1 MKMLHIKP
9 ITKDNW
15 IAAIKLKV
23 AEDQNHFVA
32 TNAVSLAQLNF
43 LENFYAQ
50 GIYEDET
57 MVGFTLFGID
67 EEDHQYWIYRLMID
81 ENYQGKG
88 YGKEAVNLIINAIHT
103 MKAPQHQLIH
113 ISYEPENIVAQQVY
127 KKAGFTEIEGLFS
140 DGEQVARYDF
150 VEEA

>member
-1 MKMLHIKP
+1 MKMLHLKP

-23 AEDQNHFVA
+23 AKDQNHFVA

-43 LENFYAQ
+43 LENFYAH

-67 EEDHQYWIYRLMID
+67 EEDHEFWIYRLMID
-81 ENYQGKG
+81 KNYQGKG
-88 YGKEAVNLIINAIHT
+88 YGKEAVNLIIKAIHT

-127 KKAGFTEIEGLFS
+127 KNAGFYEIEGLIS

-150 VEEA
+150 AE